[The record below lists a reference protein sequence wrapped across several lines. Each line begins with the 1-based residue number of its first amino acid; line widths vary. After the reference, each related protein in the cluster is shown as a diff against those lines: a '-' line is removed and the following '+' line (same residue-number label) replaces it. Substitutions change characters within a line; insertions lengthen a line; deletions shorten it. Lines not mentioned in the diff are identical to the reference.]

1 MGSDLAIDR
10 PDAGS
15 MRRRAWAAAS
25 GMAGTA
31 LLAGAQLASP
41 RILVACA
48 LAGLLCAGLLWHS
61 LAALGRRV
69 QAPGR
74 EWGALRPDQE
84 ALLAQ
89 ALAIEVRLEHAP
101 VAVLRIDTGKL
112 TPCNVNARRLLA
124 PGRVADAVALHAQ
137 LDALPAGA
145 RKLVS
150 YDTERGNE
158 RALAA
163 VSAVLLHGAT
173 ERIAVLMPVESE
185 LEAEALQAWRQL
197 VQVLTHEIMN
207 SLTPVASLSHTAR
220 EMLDEIQ
227 PSLPQAATA
236 DLSTALEAIARRA
249 DSLVGFVGS
258 YRSLSGVPEPQP
270 QLLALADLFARLDAL
285 VRPAWEARGGKVAFE
300 VQPASLELMVDGGQL
315 EQAIINLLKNAA
327 EATETNA
334 APSVQV
340 SARLAR
346 GGRLRIEVAD
356 NGPGVPPELVA
367 SIFTPFF
374 STRKQGNG
382 IGLAMVR
389 HLVHANGGTVRYA
402 RGATEGARFV
412 ITF

>member
-1 MGSDLAIDR
+1 MASDFSAHL
-10 PDAGS
+10 
-15 MRRRAWAAAS
+15 RAWLAAG
-25 GMAGTA
+25 GMAGAA
-31 LLAGAQLASP
+31 LLAGMHMASP
-41 RILVACA
+41 RIVVGCA
-48 LAGLLCAGLLWHS
+48 LASLVCVGMLGHS
-61 LAALGRRV
+61 LSRLGRRV

-101 VAVLRIDTGKL
+101 VAVLRIDSDKL
-112 TPCNVNARRLLA
+112 VACNVNGRRLLA
-124 PGRVADAVALHAQ
+124 PGRVADGQALHAQ
-137 LDALPAGA
+137 LDALAPGA
-145 RKLVS
+145 RTLVS
-150 YDTERGNE
+150 YDTERGSE

-163 VSAVLLHGAT
+163 VSSVMLQGVA
-173 ERIAVLMPVESE
+173 ERLAVLMPVESE

-220 EMLDEIQ
+220 DMLAESSAGLTA
-227 PSLPQAATA
+227 PAAE
-236 DLSTALEAIARRA
+236 DLTTALEAIARRA
-249 DSLVGFVGS
+249 DSLVTFVGS
-258 YRSLSGVPEPQP
+258 YRSLSGVPEPRP
-270 QLLALADLFARLDAL
+270 QLLALAGLFARLDAL
-285 VRPAWEARGGKVAFE
+285 IRSQWEARGGTVSF
-300 VQPASLELMVDGGQL
+300 VLQPESLELMVDGGQL
-315 EQAIINLLKNAA
+315 EQALINLLKNAA
-327 EATETNA
+327 EATALVA

-340 SARLAR
+340 SARLGR

-356 NGPGVPPELVA
+356 NGPGVPGDIVA
-367 SIFTPFF
+367 NIFTPFF

-402 RGATEGARFV
+402 RGPSSGARFV